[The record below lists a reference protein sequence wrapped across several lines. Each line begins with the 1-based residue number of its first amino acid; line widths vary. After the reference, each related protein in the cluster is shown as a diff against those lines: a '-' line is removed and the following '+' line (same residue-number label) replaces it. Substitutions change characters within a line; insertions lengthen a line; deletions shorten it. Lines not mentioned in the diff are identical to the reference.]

1 MLKLGWKLAV
11 IGLVFIAPIVHL
23 ITVLSVEKEIEIRTG
38 LNFVPMVLL
47 MVLALVVVSY
57 VFSNIK
63 AKLMKHPFGYLSM
76 IFFGGVALGFLI
88 VVFVWFASI
97 LGSAEQDYIAFR
109 ANFEFYIRTIRYL
122 CAYIG
127 GGLALA
133 VAGFI
138 KYKE

>member
-11 IGLVFIAPIVHL
+11 IGLIFIAPIVHL
-23 ITVLSVEKEIEIRTG
+23 ITVLSVEKEVEIKTG
-38 LNFVPMVLL
+38 LNFVPMVLV

-76 IFFGGVALGFLI
+76 LFFGGVALGFLV
-88 VVFVWFASI
+88 VVFIWFASI
-97 LGSAEQDYIAFR
+97 LGTAEQDYKSFVE
-109 ANFEFYIRTIRYL
+109 NFNFYLSTIQWL
-122 CAYIG
+122 CIYIG
-127 GGLALA
+127 AGLALA